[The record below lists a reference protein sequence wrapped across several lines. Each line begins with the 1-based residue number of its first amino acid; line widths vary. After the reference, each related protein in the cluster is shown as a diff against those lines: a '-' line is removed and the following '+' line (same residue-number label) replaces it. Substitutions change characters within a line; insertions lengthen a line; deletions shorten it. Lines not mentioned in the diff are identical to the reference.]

1 MVWVLL
7 ISAIACEVTGAIA
20 LKLSDGFSKVV
31 PSVIVFVG
39 YIMSFVLLSQVLK
52 RGMAV
57 GIAYSIWA
65 AIGVALVA
73 LIGALFLGEG
83 LTWIQL
89 VGLVLV
95 VAGVAALELGTAH

>member
-7 ISAIACEVTGAIA
+7 IGAIACEVMGTIA

-31 PSVIVFVG
+31 PSVIVAVG
-39 YIMSFVLLSQVLK
+39 YIMAFVLLSQVLK

-65 AIGVALVA
+65 ALGVALVA
-73 LIGALFLGEG
+73 LIGAVFLGEG

-89 VGLVLV
+89 GGLVLV
-95 VAGVAALELGTAH
+95 IAGVAALELGAAR